1 MSEADRDA
9 IQTLAVQI
17 FIKNSPTDPAALPE
31 PYIKCLEVGRSYK
44 ACVISGRFEDET
56 PKLLT
61 VLSRVL
67 LKAMWFCDFLYLVF
81 ASSD

>member
-1 MSEADRDA
+1 METLPSVSEADRDA

-44 ACVISGRFEDET
+44 ACVISGRYNTIHHDI
-56 PKLLT
+56 
-61 VLSRVL
+61 VHIDYWVQCGLSAVHCIL
-67 LKAMWFCDFLYLVF
+67 
-81 ASSD
+81 